1 MPRKPR
7 EVKSTAPSPSP
18 ARELRGSSRS
28 RTATADLDPDGKFAA
43 AAEVA
48 RTRSED
54 SEMIQ
59 ESDTD
64 GIAQEVDEADEADE
78 DGVDGQEGGETE
90 DAETEMETE
99 TEVQDGTAEDDDA
112 PAAEG
117 SAEGLDK
124 GKGKM
129 TMEERMAKLKDLRV
143 RMSQST
149 AANRKDLVADHQ
161 KSKVTAKELQRLEK
175 QRKLAQT
182 LRLKAEAEDSGE
194 DLERRK
200 AWEWSIEQNERWEAK
215 MEDQRV
221 RSDSRFHN
229 AEDEAFKKYNRDIR
243 NTKADL
249 VAYERQKE
257 AALGLAPGTLV
268 PAGATSASLAT
279 SSRSKGLT
287 ASEDLYRGAHTLAYG
302 DSKPSEEAVDRVI
315 GKINKDMGKGKRKKN
330 DDEDAEVNYI
340 NDRNKKFNQKAAR
353 FYDKFTRTIRENF
366 ERGTAL

>member
-1 MPRKPR
+1 
-7 EVKSTAPSPSP
+7 
-18 ARELRGSSRS
+18 
-28 RTATADLDPDGKFAA
+28 
-43 AAEVA
+43 
-48 RTRSED
+48 
-54 SEMIQ
+54 
-59 ESDTD
+59 
-64 GIAQEVDEADEADE
+64 
-78 DGVDGQEGGETE
+78 
-90 DAETEMETE
+90 
-99 TEVQDGTAEDDDA
+99 
-112 PAAEG
+112 
-117 SAEGLDK
+117 
-124 GKGKM
+124 
-129 TMEERMAKLKDLRV
+129 
-143 RMSQST
+143 
-149 AANRKDLVADHQ
+149 VADHQ

-221 RSDSRFHN
+221 RSDSRFHSESARGRTN
-229 AEDEAFKKYNRDIR
+229 LLGVCCPGMIIRCPFFRPLESAHGRRRHCVLERESVFEGILASSPASLESSPQRRHCRALDWQLAVGPDGPANPLVDAEDEAFKKYNRDIR

-302 DSKPSEEAVDRVI
+302 DSKPREEAVDRVI
-315 GKINKDMGKGKRKKN
+315 GKINKEYVDCLSHRVGGHASSGTERSQSRSHRCACRGGGCNVAQWRSSAVPEYRSVADIRSMGKGKRKKN
-330 DDEDAEVNYI
+330 DDDDAEVNYI
-340 NDRNKKFNQKAAR
+340 NDRNKKFNQKVSRA
-353 FYDKFTRTIRENF
+353 
-366 ERGTAL
+366 